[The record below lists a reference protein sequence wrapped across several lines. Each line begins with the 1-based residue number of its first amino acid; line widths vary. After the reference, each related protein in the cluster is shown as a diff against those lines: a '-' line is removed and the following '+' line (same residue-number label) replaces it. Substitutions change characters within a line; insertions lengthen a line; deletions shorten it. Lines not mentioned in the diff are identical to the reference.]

1 MLLRPGMLVRLAG
14 TWLCAVAL
22 SGTAGMRTAAAGESP
37 GDALTGRITAGQ
49 ALFDVRCGICHAAGG
64 TGAFML
70 GRRLGAEHA
79 LLADRTDLTDAL
91 VVQVV
96 RHGING
102 MPLFTRVELTDAEL
116 ALVVAY
122 LTRNTAAPAD

>member
-1 MLLRPGMLVRLAG
+1 MLLRLAG
-14 TWLCAVAL
+14 AWLCAAVL
-22 SGTAGMRTAAAGESP
+22 TITAGTRTAGAGESP
-37 GDALTGRITAGQ
+37 GEKSGARITAGQ

-70 GRRLGAEHA
+70 GRRLGAERA

-102 MPLFTRVELTDAEL
+102 MPVFTRVDLTDAEL
-116 ALVVAY
+116 ARVVAY
-122 LTRNTAAPAD
+122 LTRAAASGAAN